1 MVVPD
6 TEVAPSAVRT
16 TIPTPA
22 EEQSVES
29 GTDTEAPDIPWE
41 VVMEVVMAD
50 TTPDTAVD
58 TEMAVDTAALEVT
71 GDTEVTEADTDPL
84 TDTPDSEVAPWD
96 PVAAP
101 SMPEA
106 SEAVSAGTPV
116 TDPATD
122 LITAT
127 KVNTCLFVLKIT
139 ASEKHILH

>member
-6 TEVAPSAVRT
+6 TEEAPSVVRT

-50 TTPDTAVD
+50 TTPDMAAD
-58 TEMAVDTAALEVT
+58 MAVDTAALEVT
-71 GDTEVTEADTDPL
+71 EDTEVTEADTDPL
-84 TDTPDSEVAPWD
+84 TDTPDSEVALWD
-96 PVAAP
+96 PVAVP

>member
-58 TEMAVDTAALEVT
+58 TAMAVDTAALEVT
-71 GDTEVTEADTDPL
+71 EVTEVDTDPL
-84 TDTPDSEVAPWD
+84 TDTPDSEVALWD
-96 PVAAP
+96 PAAVP

-127 KVNTCLFVLKIT
+127 KVNTPFFLL
-139 ASEKHILH
+139 